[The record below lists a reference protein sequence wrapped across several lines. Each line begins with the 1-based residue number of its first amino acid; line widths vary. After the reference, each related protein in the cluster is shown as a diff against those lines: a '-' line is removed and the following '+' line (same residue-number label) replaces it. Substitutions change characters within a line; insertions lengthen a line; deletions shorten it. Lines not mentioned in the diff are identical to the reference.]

1 MVKIIA
7 VTNQKGGVGKTT
19 TSVNL
24 SAALAYLGKKVLL
37 IDIDPQANA
46 TQGIG
51 INRSHLELTVYDA
64 ITQGT
69 PMKDIVL
76 HSNVKNLDVVPANI
90 DLAGVE
96 IELSQVKSGREQ
108 RLKIMT
114 CIYQYLLTGKKIDDI
129 FDENLELDDKDSIS
143 FIIENTIGVIN
154 EKDHLIELIE
164 PKLNEYQ
171 FSRLGYI
178 EQSILLLS
186 VFQLEENKIDRAVV
200 INEAIEIAKKYCDDK
215 APKFINGVLDRL

>member
-1 MVKIIA
+1 M
-7 VTNQKGGVGKTT
+7 T
-19 TSVNL
+19 
-24 SAALAYLGKKVLL
+24 
-37 IDIDPQANA
+37 
-46 TQGIG
+46 
-51 INRSHLELTVYDA
+51 R
-64 ITQGT
+64 
-69 PMKDIVL
+69 
-76 HSNVKNLDVVPANI
+76 
-90 DLAGVE
+90 
-96 IELSQVKSGREQ
+96 REQ
-108 RLKIMT
+108 RIKIMT

-171 FSRLGYI
+171 FTRLGYI